1 MNGNLMNEP
10 ALSLPTAEAEQQTY
24 QNLTAS
30 PSIVVLH
37 SIKSNR
43 KPSMQG
49 LQLTCYADMGNLQG

>member
-24 QNLTAS
+24 QNLMAS

-43 KPSMQG
+43 KGVQE
-49 LQLTCYADMGNLQG
+49 LQLTCYADVGNLQD